1 MTIKLA
7 LRKLQA
13 RTPPPSLPESRPR
26 PVRLTGAGKAVAFI
40 GVLLL
45 AGAPLAGFFLHSL
58 AVSQRAFRVRIEKE
72 AVDGTAQV
80 TALTRTSGKSSTYY
94 AVYGFEAG
102 GQVVQG
108 RATVGRS
115 YWTRLRVGSSVPVRY
130 LPSEPAQNWIR
141 GYEPSWGPLWV
152 APLVAV
158 VLALVSLVGWI
169 PLRREWMLLMDGRGA
184 EARVTGAKK
193 FSSYHGQSTYRVN
206 YEFHTLSGGVR
217 TGNYASQQAPPAEG
231 ETIRII
237 YDPDNPARSEP
248 YPLALVRPGY

>member
-7 LRKLQA
+7 VRKLQA

-45 AGAPLAGFFLHSL
+45 AAAPVAGFFLHSL

-72 AVDGTAQV
+72 AVDGTARV
-80 TALTRTSGKSSTYY
+80 TELTRKSGKNSRYY
-94 AVYGFEAG
+94 AVYRFEAG
-102 GQVVQG
+102 GQVFER
-108 RATVGRS
+108 RASVGHS

-158 VLALVSLVGWI
+158 ALALGSLLILVS
-169 PLRREWMLLMDGRGA
+169 LRREWMLLMDGRGA
-184 EARVTGAKK
+184 AARVTATKK
-193 FSSYHGQSTYRVN
+193 HSSSHGGHTYRVS

-217 TGNYASQQAPPAEG
+217 TGKYSSQQAPPAEG
-231 ETIRII
+231 ATIRVI
-237 YDPDNPARSEP
+237 YDPDNPARSSP